1 MSRITQDVE
10 SIRMFPGQGIL
21 RLLYIAV
28 MLGVAAGGMFWI
40 DWKLALVSLIT
51 IPIMAWRS
59 YVLSRTVRPIWLKVQ
74 DNIGELTR
82 ISEEALSGIRV
93 VKAFSREDL
102 ESERFK
108 EASIRSADLSYQA
121 AKVQAV
127 NQPLLIGLGA
137 LQIAISMSFGAWQ
150 ITQGNLGGEDL
161 LTFALWLN
169 LLQMPVRQL
178 GFSLNWLMRSDLV
191 LRAHL
196 RAARRPVGRHREAG
210 RDRAGGLQRLRPP
223 RTRRVRL

>member
-1 MSRITQDVE
+1 
-10 SIRMFPGQGIL
+10 
-21 RLLYIAV
+21 
-28 MLGVAAGGMFWI
+28 MLAVAAGGMFWI

-59 YVLSRTVRPIWLKVQ
+59 FVLARTVRPIWLKVQ

-108 EASIRSADLSYQA
+108 EASIKSADLSYQA
-121 AKVQAV
+121 AQVQAV

-150 ITQGNLGGEDL
+150 ITQGNLSGEDL
-161 LTFALWLN
+161 L
-169 LLQMPVRQL
+169 
-178 GFSLNWLMRSDLV
+178 DL
-191 LRAHL
+191 
-196 RAARRPVGRHREAG
+196 RPVAQPAA
-210 RDRAGGLQRLRPP
+210 DARPP
-223 RTRRVRL
+223 ARLLA